1 MITLDDL
8 KNYLNITYT
17 DQDVDAKLA
26 GILARADKYVRSRT
40 SAAANDTLTET
51 EEQLVYDA
59 CRYMFNDAFEDFEGN
74 YMHILTAE
82 RAARQVA
89 AAESEE
95 ENAG

>member
-1 MITLDDL
+1 MISLDDL
-8 KNYLNITYT
+8 KNYLNITYE
-17 DQDVDAKLA
+17 DQDIDAKLT

-40 SAAANDTLTET
+40 AAAAGDALTDT

-74 YMHILTAE
+74 FMHILTAE
-82 RAARQVA
+82 RAVRQVA

-95 ENAG
+95 